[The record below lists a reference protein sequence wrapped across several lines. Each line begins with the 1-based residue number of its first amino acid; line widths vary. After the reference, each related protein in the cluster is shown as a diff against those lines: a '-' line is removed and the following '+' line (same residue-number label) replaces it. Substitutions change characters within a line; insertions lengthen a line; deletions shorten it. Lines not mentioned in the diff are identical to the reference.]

1 MLELNDV
8 LLKGEPQTVSMMA
21 SEGQLTCIT
30 GGTAEQRTQ
39 WLYGILGF
47 VPVLGGFIS
56 IDGEPLTPATASVFR
71 QQMAYVPK
79 SLRAEGQVRRF
90 EPPTV
95 QDILDLKE
103 NRHLT
108 VTTGQ
113 LNREI
118 KMMGL
123 SDDEQA
129 QWLALAVLRDR
140 PVLLVDTPSPDCFA
154 YLKEQASQGR
164 VVVVTSDDEVYRSS
178 SDVVVEL
185 KL

>member
-21 SEGQLTCIT
+21 FDGQLTCIS
-30 GGTAEQRTQ
+30 GGTGSQRTD

-47 VPVLGGFIS
+47 VPVRGGYIS
-56 IDGEPLTPATASVFR
+56 IDGEPLTPANAGAFR
-71 QQMAYVPK
+71 QLMAYVPK
-79 SLRAEGQVRRF
+79 RLHTEGQIRRF

-108 VTTGQ
+108 ITTGQ
-113 LNREI
+113 LNREM
-118 KMMGL
+118 KMIGCV
-123 SDDEQA
+123 DNEQT

-140 PVLLVDTPSPDCFA
+140 PILLVDSPLPQ
-154 YLKEQASQGR
+154 YLDYLRMQAQQGR
-164 VVVVTSDDEVYRSS
+164 VVIVTSDDETYRRE
-178 SDVVVEL
+178 SDVVIEL
-185 KL
+185 S

>member
-8 LLKGEPQTVSMMA
+8 LLEGEPQTVSLMA
-21 SEGQLTCIT
+21 FDGQLTCIT
-30 GGTAEQRTQ
+30 GGTDDQRTD

-47 VPVLGGFIS
+47 VPVRSGYIS
-56 IDGEPLTPATASVFR
+56 IDGEPLMPANAATFR
-71 QQMAYVPK
+71 QLMAYVPK

-118 KMMGL
+118 KMMG
-123 SDDEQA
+123 SADDEQA

-140 PVLLVDTPSPDCFA
+140 PILLVDSPLPDYLD
-154 YLKEQASQGR
+154 YLKMQAAQGR
-164 VVVVTSDDEVYRSS
+164 VVLVTSDDEAYWRQA
-178 SDVVVEL
+178 DAVVEL
-185 KL
+185 S